1 MARTSKLSYRPRIE
15 MNVIIIAACIPTLRP
30 IFLILFRRPGA
41 SNFGSNRNRHH
52 SSYKK
57 TPDSNDSRPLTIG
70 SSGATK
76 AFPNAP
82 ANSKWSDTD
91 GTSTNTM
98 TIHVFSRECE
108 SQDNEVE
115 EREWGQTRDSGM
127 PLHEFDGSG
136 RENVVNH

>member
-1 MARTSKLSYRPRIE
+1 

-30 IFLILFRRPGA
+30 IFLILFKRPG
-41 SNFGSNRNRHH
+41 GSKFRSHQNRHH

-91 GTSTNTM
+91 GTSTNTT

-108 SQDNEVE
+108 SQDSEIA
-115 EREWGQTRDSGM
+115 EREWGHTRETGM
-127 PLHEFDGSG
+127 PLRDFDGP
-136 RENVVNH
+136 EIEHVEDP

>member
-1 MARTSKLSYRPRIE
+1 

-30 IFLILFRRPGA
+30 IFLILFERPG
-41 SNFGSNRNRHH
+41 SSKFRSNRNRQH

-57 TPDSNDSRPLTIG
+57 TPDSNDSKPLTIG

-91 GTSTNTM
+91 GTSTNTT
-98 TIHVFSRECE
+98 TIHVFSRECD
-108 SQDNEVE
+108 SQDNEIAE
-115 EREWGQTRDSGM
+115 NEWGRIRETGM
-127 PLHEFDGSG
+127 PL
-136 RENVVNH
+136 REMNEPGKEDVVIP